1 MVEKVEVEA
10 KETGSVNVVVHL
22 MHKIQLIIH

>member
-10 KETGSVNVVVHL
+10 KETGSGNVIVHL